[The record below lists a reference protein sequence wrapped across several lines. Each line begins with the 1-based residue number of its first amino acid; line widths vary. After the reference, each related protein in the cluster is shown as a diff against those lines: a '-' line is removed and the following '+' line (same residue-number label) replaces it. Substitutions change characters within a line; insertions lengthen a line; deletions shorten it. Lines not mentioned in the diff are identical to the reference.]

1 MYDRDTA
8 GLRLKP
14 ADTRCGAITGPRR
27 PAHWPLRKD
36 AIVDINWYG
45 LSCFRLRERGVTAI
59 CDPFGSR
66 QARADAGGADGISRQ
81 AAGIVLPKLRAD
93 IVTISHDAPA
103 HVRNASKVIGGEPKI
118 LRGPGDYEVKQVLV
132 TGLPTSLNGTRN
144 VAFFLDFAGL
154 TVGHLGELGQVPAQR
169 QVEELGDI
177 DVLLAPVSGPHTPDV
192 SRIAEV
198 ISLLDP
204 RIVVPMHYPPE
215 SLHRKLADT
224 RSSGEA
230 GAHRG
235 DSAPPEPVE
244 RFLTELGVSDPEV
257 TDTLKLTKH
266 SLPEETQVV
275 LLRPKGTARSPGG

>member
-1 MYDRDTA
+1 MD
-8 GLRLKP
+8 
-14 ADTRCGAITGPRR
+14 IT
-27 PAHWPLRKD
+27 
-36 AIVDINWYG
+36 WYG

-59 CDPFGSR
+59 CDPFGPR
-66 QARADAGGADGISRQ
+66 QAPEDAGGSGEISRR
-81 AAGIVLPKLRAD
+81 AAGIALPRMRAD
-93 IVTISHDAPA
+93 IVTFSHDSSA
-103 HVRNASKVIGGEPKI
+103 HVQSMGKVISGEPKI

-204 RIVVPMHYPPE
+204 RIVVPMHYDHE
-215 SLHRKLADT
+215 SLRSELADT
-224 RSSGEA
+224 RSGGEGEA
-230 GAHRG
+230 QPT
-235 DSAPPEPVE
+235 SSEPVD
-244 RFLTELGVSDPEV
+244 RFLKELGISDPDV
-257 TDTLKLTKH
+257 TDMLKLTKH

-275 LLRPKGTARSPGG
+275 LLRPNGAARSR